1 MAEDEVI
8 ISNVGKDGVASEVTL
23 QRLVSAFEKA
33 KSLDTKGKKNLEAL
47 AKAAKDSTGKFKTFS
62 DEIEKTTTIMEDVGK
77 VLKKTFTIE
86 NFGKAL
92 GAAAG
97 VTTNFVKE
105 LATGGDELGDFAQHI
120 PIIGGS
126 LGMLTGFLQ
135 DSLDTFRSLSD
146 VGAGF
151 GNDLLELRKVAAS
164 AGLPLDMFGSLVLQ
178 NADNMRLLGN
188 TTSQGA
194 TVFAKLAKDMRSGD
208 IGRRL
213 LNMGFTTEELTEGL
227 GNYIDLQARLGR
239 AGQMSNAQLVQ
250 GSQTYLT
257 ELDRLARVTGQSR
270 KALQEEI
277 SAMAAK
283 SNLQALADAIGGTGG
298 ENFLAG
304 MAAARKMLPGFGDAL
319 EDLAD
324 GVAQTPLAK
333 KLASLSPAVADAAA
347 AFGRGEITQN
357 EFFDSLKNVGGP
369 SLLEVVDGF
378 DATTRSLLLQQEGF
392 SELLGSV
399 HEMRKFVD
407 MEFDPAE
414 AAKEQAKR
422 NRINDGLSTFQDSLM
437 KVRQEFVDL
446 FVESGMAAKL
456 SELLVTFSE
465 QLLSSTQYF
474 ADMLTKFSEDPFGAI
489 FEMLGDG
496 LGKVWENKGL
506 VGGIVAGIGA
516 LFAAKAVTGALAGAF
531 KSAIG
536 GTVSNIAGKIF
547 SGGDA
552 AGGGSTPKAP
562 KGKPGAAGGRAG
574 AQIGNFVGQ
583 MGAGVMKGAAAGL
596 KAFAN
601 PQILIGAGILGGA
614 ITAVGAGIAGAAWL
628 LGKSLPTFVDG
639 LKSFEDIDG
648 NALISAATGM
658 LALSAAMAAFGAG
671 SAVAGLG
678 AMVGGITGAIGKLF
692 GADDPLEQLKTFAAA
707 NIDGAKVK
715 NNADAMVAF
724 SKAMAAAGGAS
735 AAEGLGS
742 LVSGIA
748 GGIGSLFGGKDNND
762 IFADMVKFA
771 SYDIDT
777 AKVKTNAEAMVAFST
792 AMALASGSNA
802 VDGLGTLVSGIA
814 GGIGKLFGGKD
825 NNDIF
830 ADMVKF
836 ASYDID
842 TAKVKTNAE
851 AMVAFST
858 AMNVASQSSAGEG
871 LGTLVSGIAGG
882 IGKLF
887 GAEDPLTQLTKFSV
901 LELDTA
907 RIKTNAEAM
916 SAFSTAMSSVTMMPE
931 KGIFASIGSAISG
944 FLGVNTP
951 FDQLIAFGALN
962 IDNAK
967 VKSNAEAMASF
978 SAAMSGV
985 VMMPEKGIFSS
996 FSSAISGLF
1005 GTDTPFDQLKAFGAL
1020 DLNAKN
1026 VKTNAEAMSSMSTAL
1041 STFTDIE
1048 GVTIDAYLAQRLT
1061 ALAEVPDLTTFA
1073 TSINALSN
1081 VSIATGVNAL
1091 NTLDN
1096 SSVIQ
1101 YTESMTQLVNVLSEL
1116 NDELSKDNKVGL
1128 GTGTNA
1134 GDVLGKMDSI
1144 GGGGGGGSQM
1154 NAEQLNRLNTTLDA
1168 VKMILME
1175 NRDYNKDTAK
1185 ALKGGDLQLGLD

>member
-369 SLLEVVDGF
+369 TLLEVVDGF

-506 VGGIVAGIGA
+506 VAGIVAGIGA

-648 NALISAATGM
+648 NALASAATGM

-748 GGIGSLFGGKDNND
+748 GGIGS
-762 IFADMVKFA
+762 
-771 SYDIDT
+771 
-777 AKVKTNAEAMVAFST
+777 
-792 AMALASGSNA
+792 
-802 VDGLGTLVSGIA
+802 
-814 GGIGKLFGGKD
+814 LFGGKD

-1101 YTESMTQLVNVLSEL
+1101 YTESMTQLVKVLSEL

>member
-792 AMALASGSNA
+792 AM
-802 VDGLGTLVSGIA
+802 
-814 GGIGKLFGGKD
+814 
-825 NNDIF
+825 
-830 ADMVKF
+830 
-836 ASYDID
+836 
-842 TAKVKTNAE
+842 
-851 AMVAFST
+851 
-858 AMNVASQSSAGEG
+858 NVASLSSAGEG

-1101 YTESMTQLVNVLSEL
+1101 YTESMTQLVKVLSEL